1 MEYRQANLPSAS
13 NPAAHLFE
21 RLNAAGI
28 RYGAVTNA
36 LNIPAA
42 MAGDRDLDVL
52 VARDDYRRF
61 CVMAAGCGGIRSV
74 NHKSLVSPGR
84 EDWFVPDFD
93 QGRYVHLDVHVALR
107 LGGSFNKAYPFWRYG
122 DIRDWQLT
130 PFDSCSIRIA
140 SAEDQARIALSRIAF
155 QVDGPAFGLW
165 QTLGGKWAK
174 KIDPLLFPLE
184 TSGERIVSYASAG
197 SDLRCRVRKCD
208 GEIQVRRVDL
218 GKLRSLVRRRCLA
231 PPHAKVIDPVINAV
245 KTVRYAGAR
254 ALNRIWPGSTIDR
267 RRPAS
272 GGLVVAVIAPDGM
285 GKTTQVRR
293 MRQLFAWKFS
303 CATIYLGT
311 GDGEGWK
318 IRRLIRAA
326 YIKRRPKVRASLLSD
341 VRPTGAPASFKR
353 RLGALLLSLWGMMVA
368 LERYA
373 SMRKASRMADRGFI
387 VFCDRWPQD
396 IQPGLMDGPT
406 RPSEHRSPGR
416 LRTWELAL
424 YRRMAQSQPDVS
436 VQLVGSYA
444 TSQARKPGE
453 LAREDFDKRM
463 ALMEELRERFPGI
476 CVLDA
481 DRDIDAV
488 SRSLFRLI
496 WSAL

>member
-1 MEYRQANLPSAS
+1 MEYRQVNLPSAS
-13 NPAAHLFE
+13 NPAADLFE

-36 LNIPAA
+36 RKIPAA
-42 MAGDRDLDVL
+42 MAGEGDLDVL

-61 CVMAAGCGGIRSV
+61 CAMAAGCGGIRSV

-122 DIRDWQLT
+122 DIRDWQLES
-130 PFDSCSIRIA
+130 FDDCSIRIA
-140 SAEDQARIALSRIAF
+140 STEDQARIALSRIAF
-155 QVDGPAFGLW
+155 QAADFALGRW
-165 QTLGGKWAK
+165 QRLGGKWAK
-174 KIDPLLFPLE
+174 KLDPLLFPLGAA
-184 TSGERIVSYASAG
+184 GERIVSYPSDG
-197 SDLRCRVRKCD
+197 SELQCRVRKCD
-208 GEIQVRRVDL
+208 GDIQVRRADL
-218 GKLRSLVRRRCLA
+218 AKLRHLVRARCLA
-231 PPHAKVIDPVINAV
+231 PPHAKATDPVIDAV
-245 KTVRYAGAR
+245 RTVRYAGAR
-254 ALNRIWPGSTIDR
+254 ALNRIWPGCTIDR

-293 MRQLFAWKFS
+293 MRRLFEWKFS
-303 CATIYLGT
+303 CAAIYLGT
-311 GDGEGWK
+311 GDGEGWR
-318 IRRLIRAA
+318 IRRLIRSA
-326 YIKRRPKVRASLLSD
+326 YMKRRSRVRAALVEDARAENCAPSFKKRMRSLL
-341 VRPTGAPASFKR
+341 
-353 RLGALLLSLWGMMVA
+353 LGAWGILVA

-373 SMRKASRMADRGFI
+373 SIRKTRRMADRGFI

-406 RPSEHRSPGR
+406 RSAGHGSPGR
-416 LRTWELAL
+416 LRTWELSL
-424 YRRMAQSQPDVS
+424 YRRMALTQPDVS

-444 TSQARKPGE
+444 TSQIRKPGE
-453 LAREDFDKRM
+453 LSREEFDKRM
-463 ALMEELRERFPGI
+463 VLMEELRERFPGI

-481 DRDIDAV
+481 DRDVDAV